1 MDETNIINKLLAIF
15 FSVSIFGYALI
26 LKHKAQSWVTPGVI
40 FAIFWF
46 LFTFFP
52 LTVMF
57 NIPTNP
63 WATLFIASCV
73 FMFGLP
79 GLVSGLKT
87 PLALN
92 IQTKHDSL
100 DHYSGAFLTLTFISL
115 QCITVLFILINL
127 SIQGFSPA
135 DFVTDLFGT
144 ANQYLALRYSGK
156 IESNIFAQLGVL
168 LNYTGVCIGGLIL
181 GSKIRKIEKFIIL
194 VLSFVPAALHMI
206 VYADKGTLFLCA
218 SLFYGGVIISRLR
231 KGDTA
236 LTNKATNK
244 ILFFSLLILI
254 PVLISSFLA
263 RGIDSSNAKEVQDKL
278 VYYLS
283 SYAFGHLYAFSDWFA
298 NYNFDNSWQN
308 YYHDVNP
315 TLGFSTFM
323 AIFRALGDLTPVPD
337 GYYDEYFQYKEI
349 LQTNIYTIYRGL
361 IQDFGIV
368 GTLFYMVITGT
379 LFNLAYIK
387 ILSDKNP
394 VISVA
399 VYICM
404 AGYIYTSFIIS
415 IMVWNSIFALFITLS
430 TVLLANKKYQKKR
443 AKIANQETQTT
454 E

>member
-1 MDETNIINKLLAIF
+1 MDEITVIEKLLAIF
-15 FSVSIFGYALI
+15 FSLSIFGYALV

-52 LTVMF
+52 LIIMF
-57 NIPTNP
+57 DIPAKP
-63 WATLFIASCV
+63 WGTLFIAGCV

-87 PLALN
+87 PLITNSHEKNDA
-92 IQTKHDSL
+92 L
-100 DHYSGAFLTLTFISL
+100 DHYSGVFLSFTFISL
-115 QCITVLFILINL
+115 QGITILCILINL
-127 SIQGFSPA
+127 SIQGFTPA
-135 DFVTDLFGT
+135 DFVTDLFAT

-156 IESNIFAQLGVL
+156 IEPNIFAQLGVL
-168 LNYTGVCIGGLIL
+168 LNYTGVSIGGLIL
-181 GSKIRKIEKFIIL
+181 GSKNGKIEKIVIL
-194 VLSFVPAALHMI
+194 LLSFVPAALHMV

-244 ILFFSLLILI
+244 ILLCSLLILT

-263 RGIDSSNAKEVQDKL
+263 RGIDSSNIDEVKDKL
-278 VYYLS
+278 TYYLS
-283 SYAFGHLYAFSDWFA
+283 SYAFGHLYAFSDWFSS
-298 NYNFDNSWQN
+298 YNFNGSWQR
-308 YYHDVNP
+308 YYHEGDL

-323 AIFRALGDLTPVPD
+323 AIFRAFGDVTPVPD

-349 LQTNIYTIYRGL
+349 LQTNIYTIYRGA
-361 IQDFGIV
+361 IQDFGIF
-368 GTLFYMVITGT
+368 GTLIYMLITGAI
-379 LFNLAYIK
+379 FNLAYLK
-387 ILSDKNP
+387 ILTEKNP

-399 VYICM
+399 IYICM

-430 TVLLANKKYQKKR
+430 LTLFANKIYQKR
-443 AKIANQETQTT
+443 RLELTQLNK
-454 E
+454 

>member
-1 MDETNIINKLLAIF
+1 MDEITVIEKLLAIF
-15 FSVSIFGYALI
+15 FSLSIFGYALV

-40 FAIFWF
+40 FAVFWF

-52 LTVMF
+52 LTIMF
-57 NIPTNP
+57 NIPVNP

-87 PLALN
+87 PLLTN
-92 IQTKHDSL
+92 SLKKHDSL
-100 DHYSGAFLTLTFISL
+100 DHYSGAFLAFSFVSL
-115 QCITVLFILINL
+115 QIITIICILINL
-127 SIQGFSPA
+127 SIQGFTPA

-156 IESNIFAQLGVL
+156 IEPNIFAQLGVL
-168 LNYTGVCIGGLIL
+168 LNYTAVCIGGLIL
-181 GSKIRKIEKFIIL
+181 SSKNGKIEKTIIL
-194 VLSFVPAALHMI
+194 LLSFVPAALHMV

-231 KGDTA
+231 NGETA

-244 ILFFSLLILI
+244 ILLCSLLILI

-263 RGIDSSNAKEVQDKL
+263 RGIDSSDTDEVKDKL
-278 VYYLS
+278 IYYLS
-283 SYAFGHLYAFSDWFA
+283 SYAFGHLYAFSDWFSS
-298 NYNFDNSWQN
+298 YNFNISWQS
-308 YYHDVNP
+308 YYHEDNL

-323 AIFRALGDLTPVPD
+323 AVFRALGDVTPVPD

-349 LQTNIYTIYRGL
+349 LQTNIYTIFRGA
-361 IQDFGIV
+361 IQDFGIF
-368 GTLFYMVITGT
+368 GTLIYMLITGA
-379 LFNLAYIK
+379 LFNFAYIK
-387 ILSDKNP
+387 ILSEKKP

-399 VYICM
+399 IYICM

-430 TVLLANKKYQKKR
+430 LALSANKIYQKKR
-443 AKIANQETQTT
+443 LEMIQSKHSI
-454 E
+454 